1 MKRVIVIGCGG
12 AGKSTFSRNL
22 SDKLDIPVYHL
33 DKLFWNRGWI
43 STPQDEFDN
52 KIQELANRDKWI
64 IDGNYIRTFDMRAER
79 ADTII
84 FINMPTYVCF
94 YRVIKR
100 RVMYKDKSRPD
111 MAEGCPEGIDFE
123 FFKWV
128 LTYNKKIRP
137 GILEKLKKYKDKNV
151 IIFNSKKEVKDFIE
165 KSVSNIF

>member
-137 GILEKLKKYKDKNV
+137 RILEKLKKYNDKTV
-151 IIFNSKKEVKDFIE
+151 IILNSEKEVKDFIE
-165 KSVSNIF
+165 KSV

>member
-94 YRVIKR
+94 YSVIKR

-137 GILEKLKKYKDKNV
+137 RILEKLKKYNDKTV
-151 IIFNSKKEVKDFIE
+151 IILNSEKEVKDFIE
-165 KSVSNIF
+165 KSV

>member
-137 GILEKLKKYKDKNV
+137 RILEKLKKYNDKTV
-151 IIFNSKKEVKDFIE
+151 IILNSEKEVKDFIE
-165 KSVSNIF
+165 KSVWNIF

>member
-111 MAEGCPEGIDFE
+111 MAEGCPESIDFE

-137 GILEKLKKYKDKNV
+137 RILEKLKKYNDKTV
-151 IIFNSKKEVKDFIE
+151 IILNSEKEVKDFIE
-165 KSVSNIF
+165 KSV

>member
-111 MAEGCPEGIDFE
+111 MAEGCPESIDFE

-137 GILEKLKKYKDKNV
+137 RILEKLKKYNDKTV
-151 IIFNSKKEVKDFIE
+151 IILNSEKEVKDFIE
-165 KSVSNIF
+165 KSVWNIF

>member
-1 MKRVIVIGCGG
+1 MSTKYVFVTGG
-12 AGKSTFSRNL
+12 VVSGLGKGITAASLGRL
-22 SDKLDIPVYHL
+22 LK
-33 DKLFWNRGWI
+33 NRGWI

-111 MAEGCPEGIDFE
+111 MAEGCPESIDFE

-137 GILEKLKKYKDKNV
+137 RILEKLKKYNDKTV
-151 IIFNSKKEVKDFIE
+151 IILNSEKEVKDFIE
-165 KSVSNIF
+165 KSV

>member
-1 MKRVIVIGCGG
+1 MKRVIGIGCGG

-137 GILEKLKKYKDKNV
+137 RILEKLKKYNDKTV
-151 IIFNSKKEVKDFIE
+151 IILNSEKEVKDFIE
-165 KSVSNIF
+165 KSV

>member
-1 MKRVIVIGCGG
+1 MKKVIVIGCGG

-137 GILEKLKKYKDKNV
+137 RILEKLKKYNDKTV
-151 IIFNSKKEVKDFIE
+151 IILNSEKEVKDFIE
-165 KSVSNIF
+165 KSV

>member
-137 GILEKLKKYKDKNV
+137 KILEKVKKYNDKTV
-151 IIFNSKKEVKDFIE
+151 IILNSEKEVKDFIE
-165 KSVSNIF
+165 KSV

>member
-100 RVMYKDKSRPD
+100 RVMYKDKIRPD

-137 GILEKLKKYKDKNV
+137 RILEKLKKYNDKTV
-151 IIFNSKKEVKDFIE
+151 IILNSEKEVKDFIE
-165 KSVSNIF
+165 KSV

>member
-64 IDGNYIRTFDMRAER
+64 IDGKYIRTFDMRAER
-79 ADTII
+79 EDTII

-137 GILEKLKKYKDKNV
+137 RILEKLKKYNDKTV
-151 IIFNSKKEVKDFIE
+151 IILNSEKEVKDFIE
-165 KSVSNIF
+165 KSV

>member
-1 MKRVIVIGCGG
+1 MNFMKRVIVIGCGG

-137 GILEKLKKYKDKNV
+137 RILEKLKKYNDKTV
-151 IIFNSKKEVKDFIE
+151 IILNSEKEVKDFIE
-165 KSVSNIF
+165 KSV

>member
-22 SDKLDIPVYHL
+22 SDNLDIPVYHL

-137 GILEKLKKYKDKNV
+137 RILEKLKKYNDKTV
-151 IIFNSKKEVKDFIE
+151 IILNSEKEVKDFIE
-165 KSVSNIF
+165 KSV

>member
-137 GILEKLKKYKDKNV
+137 RILEKLKKYNDKTV
-151 IIFNSKKEVKDFIE
+151 IILNSEMEVKDFIE
-165 KSVSNIF
+165 KSV